1 MSDIIEYMVDSMVMD
16 IGEELKDGVIC
27 VMYLNI
33 PLHKIVYDD
42 NTEDRYKESYNK
54 DIAQF
59 EYLWSRKCTKWLY
72 NTRQELWELRQ
83 TSKYR

>member
-27 VMYLNI
+27 VMYLNM

-54 DIAQF
+54 DI
-59 EYLWSRKCTKWLY
+59 K
-72 NTRQELWELRQ
+72 
-83 TSKYR
+83 TSLNLNISEVANAPNGSIIQDRNSES